1 VKCVLL
7 KTFTIDGTVPIYK
20 KIKIIKLCTKLNI
33 DYKNN
38 KIIYFLLYRI

>member
-20 KIKIIKLCTKLNI
+20 KIKIINI
-33 DYKNN
+33 YGFN
-38 KIIYFLLYRI
+38 L